1 MWEQKQKNH
10 RIAILS
16 DTHSLL
22 RPEIKEILQSCE
34 VILHGGDIAS
44 RKTFEEIRA
53 IAPAYFVRGNADE
66 EWVAA
71 ADDMAEQLPIE
82 RDVEL
87 YGFHFYMTHK
97 KKDIRQNLDVVDV
110 VIYGHSHKYTQ
121 SIEHLHIIEHSHTI
135 EHAHTIE
142 RLHSTEKDILYL
154 NPGSCGPRRFTQPIT
169 MAVMTVDEKEHTYT
183 IERIDLQPEPK
194 SGDKN
199 LTGAGDQGGS
209 RDMDKLIRAIMKD
222 MKANRTVDKIAVR
235 NKVSVDFVNQILQI
249 YTTHPGIDVD
259 GILNRMDILG
269 K

>member
-1 MWEQKQKNH
+1 MAEKKQGIH
-10 RIAILS
+10 RIAVLS

-22 RPEIKEILQSCE
+22 RPEIKQVLKGCE

-44 RKTFEEIRA
+44 SMTYDELDA

-66 EWVAA
+66 EWSKEAWTQEEREA
-71 ADDMAEQLPIE
+71 NLPLE
-82 RDVEL
+82 RDLEL

-97 KKDIRQNLDVVDV
+97 KKDIRQDLSGVDI
-110 VIYGHSHKYTQ
+110 VIYGHSHKYA
-121 SIEHLHIIEHSHTI
+121 EN
-135 EHAHTIE
+135 
-142 RLHSTEKDILYL
+142 TEGGTLYL

-169 MAVMTVDEKEHTYT
+169 MAVITVDEGEHDYT
-183 IERIDLQPEPK
+183 VERIDLQPESK
-194 SGDKN
+194 SGDKE
-199 LTGAGDQGGS
+199 LPDAA

-222 MKANRTVDKIAVR
+222 MKANRTVDRIAGR
-235 NKVSVDFVNQILQI
+235 NKVSVEFVNQILQI

>member
-1 MWEQKQKNH
+1 MREQKQNLH

-22 RPEIKEILQSCE
+22 RREIKEILQSCE

-97 KKDIRQNLDVVDV
+97 KKDIRQNLDGVDV

-121 SIEHLHIIEHSHTI
+121 SIEHSRTI
-135 EHAHTIE
+135 D
-142 RLHSTEKDILYL
+142 RLHSAEKDILYL

-169 MAVMTVDEKEHTYT
+169 MAIMTVDEEKHTYFV
-183 IERIDLQPEPK
+183 ERIDCKPDTGSDGKKPE
-194 SGDKN
+194 SGGQAEVSGE
-199 LTGAGDQGGS
+199 LPVSG

-235 NKVSVDFVNQILQI
+235 NKVSVDFVNQILQL